1 MFKLLRY
8 LRKRDWLCIVAIL
21 GLTFLQVYCTMT
33 LTDYIG
39 NITKSINY
47 LAYHNDI
54 DSLIPN
60 ATLTGLT
67 WDGIVANIDSFALS
81 MSVASG
87 QEISA
92 VKEMILAIAK
102 ASTGDIW
109 FNAGIMVLVAFGM
122 LAVQVIISVLS
133 AYIASNSARNIRTA
147 LNEKIASFSLAEIDK
162 FSTASLITR
171 TTNDVNNYQFALIF
185 IFRMFFAAP
194 ITAIWAI
201 LKINTVSWKL
211 MLPTLVGILLLVIGL
226 VLLLALVMPKFKTTQ
241 KLIDRLNMVTRENL
255 TGTRVVRAYNG
266 QEYQSQKFEKAN
278 KDLTDIQLFTGTTMS
293 VLSPYITLIMNMIS
307 LVLYWLGSSMIN
319 DPATNLGYSQIL
331 SFMMLSSQIVMSFM
345 MLLMMFMM
353 LPRAAVCANRI
364 DEVLKS
370 ENSIKDPEVEEK
382 LLTAGQIEF
391 DDVSFAYPDAE
402 GNVVEDI
409 SFKVNKGET
418 LAIIGATGCGK
429 TTIVNLLARLYDTTS
444 GTVKIDGV
452 DVKNIKNSTLRSL
465 MGVVPQKGLLFKGTV
480 EENVA
485 LRDEEIDEEK
495 VSQSLNIAEA
505 GFVSEMSGNLQASIS
520 AGGTNVSGGQRQ
532 RLCIARAIYSKPEI
546 LVFDDS
552 FSALDFKTDQK
563 VRENLKES
571 MKDSTKVIV
580 AQRIGTIMDADHIVV
595 LQEGKMVG
603 YGTHKELL
611 SDCQTYRDIAL
622 SQLSKEELGL

>member
-8 LRKRDWLCIVAIL
+8 LRKRDWVCIVAIL

-278 KDLTDIQLFTGTTMS
+278 KDLTDIQLFTGTAMS

-364 DEVLKS
+364 DEVLKT

-495 VSQSLNIAEA
+495 VTQSLNIAEA

>member
-8 LRKRDWLCIVAIL
+8 LRKRDWVCIVAIL

-278 KDLTDIQLFTGTTMS
+278 KDLTDIQLFTGTAMS

-364 DEVLKS
+364 DEVLKT

-409 SFKVNKGET
+409 SFKANKGET

-429 TTIVNLLARLYDTTS
+429 TTIINLLTRLYDTTS

-495 VSQSLNIAEA
+495 VTQFLNIAEA